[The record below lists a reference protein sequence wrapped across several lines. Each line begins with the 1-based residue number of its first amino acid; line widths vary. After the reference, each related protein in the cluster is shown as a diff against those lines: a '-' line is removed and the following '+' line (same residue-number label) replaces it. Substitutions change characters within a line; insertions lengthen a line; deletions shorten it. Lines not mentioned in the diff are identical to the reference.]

1 MKPNETQPELVWYN
15 GRWFLKS
22 VVDRDKAERE
32 AEKAEA
38 QRVLLANVEGWR
50 ALSRAAHALAQAEK
64 GKAPV
69 SGPANPP
76 SGAQAPESDPPSLR
90 SGVASPLK
98 AEAKPAEEE
107 RGEAVLSGQIKPNA
121 KEAEQKGGEATPG
134 NAGILAGELV
144 YGGDNSTRDPGP
156 SLPISGQIK
165 DEAKSA
171 TKERGEAT
179 PGNAGILAGRG
190 GGGDSRGLADGR
202 AEKADGGSGRFPS
215 AVPTGPA
222 RTRPP
227 SDPLDSRPPSRPAL
241 PGSDQIKANAEEAE
255 QIGGEATSQSG
266 QIKDE
271 AKSQSRASETEEA
284 EQISGEATPGNAGT
298 LAGRGGDGDSRG
310 LESGRAE
317 LVYGEITSGRKAAY
331 PEVAASPEWKEPT
344 GRMPAG
350 AGWKPAL
357 PFSFSS
363 SELSRT
369 ESVFSGQIKANA
381 EEAVQES
388 GEATHFRIRKGK
400 IAGLPE
406 EIREALN
413 ERLENGEE
421 GKALLN
427 WLNGLPEVK
436 HYLAAEFEG
445 APILEQNLSAW
456 RKGGYADWLERNALV
471 EVGLRLQENVA
482 EWKEAGDLDLPQ
494 VLGHWLTGQYALAT
508 RNMGDLQGHK
518 KWAQLWRIGRGV
530 MRLRQVQEQEEKV
543 KLAEARFAWKQERE
557 AKRAEERAIVR
568 ALRAEEKAKRPR
580 RREPTEEETEEAAQE
595 CREIFKPETEED
607 RAYYYKL
614 RRDAEVADALAR
626 GEEPPPEPVPIMEQE
641 CSTHVTKGRYF

>member
-1 MKPNETQPELVWYN
+1 MNEDKTQPELVWFN

-22 VVDRDKAERE
+22 IVDRIMAERE

-69 SGPANPP
+69 SGPAKPV
-76 SGAQAPESDPPSLR
+76 ESQEPNHQSQMEQG
-90 SGVASPLK
+90 S
-98 AEAKPAEEE
+98 
-107 RGEAVLSGQIKPNA
+107 GEAARSGQIKVAP
-121 KEAEQKGGEATPG
+121 ETVAEGE
-134 NAGILAGELV
+134 
-144 YGGDNSTRDPGP
+144 R
-156 SLPISGQIK
+156 
-165 DEAKSA
+165 
-171 TKERGEAT
+171 
-179 PGNAGILAGRG
+179 
-190 GGGDSRGLADGR
+190 
-202 AEKADGGSGRFPS
+202 
-215 AVPTGPA
+215 
-222 RTRPP
+222 
-227 SDPLDSRPPSRPAL
+227 
-241 PGSDQIKANAEEAE
+241 
-255 QIGGEATSQSG
+255 
-266 QIKDE
+266 
-271 AKSQSRASETEEA
+271 
-284 EQISGEATPGNAGT
+284 GEATPGNAGT
-298 LAGRGGDGDSRG
+298 LAG
-310 LESGRAE
+310 ESG
-317 LVYGEITSGRKAAY
+317 G
-331 PEVAASPEWKEPT
+331 EVAASPERKEPS

-350 AGWKPAL
+350 TAWKAAL

-363 SELSRT
+363 SELSRS
-369 ESVFSGQIKANA
+369 ESNLSDQIKVGAETAERKSGEATSQPPIPQSDPPSLGSRLRRATAWQAGVAGPIKAEATSRVDADPGNAGNLAGPVGIADGTLPFQPCTFSPAGTRPPCVPRDSLSPSRPAVPGSDQIKANA
-381 EEAVQES
+381 EESEQES
-388 GEATHFRIRKGK
+388 GEATRRSDPPLLRSGVASPIKPQAKSAAEEKRGEATQIKAEAYVRSRKGK

-413 ERLENGEE
+413 ERMENGEE
-421 GKALLN
+421 GKALLD
-427 WLNGLPEVK
+427 WLNGLPEVQNLV
-436 HYLAAEFEG
+436 HSEYDG
-445 APILEQNLSAW
+445 ARIQEQNLSAW

-508 RNMGDLQGHK
+508 RNMGDLQGHE

-568 ALRAEEKAKRPR
+568 ALRAEEKAKRP